1 MTARY
6 DQRLHGIMAEFV
18 RADHLLDAAVR
29 ARKEGYTRM
38 DAYTPYPV
46 EGLAAVVEGKRSW
59 LPLVFLLGGLIGGG
73 GGYFMEW
80 YAMVHAYPMNVGGRP
95 LHSWPAF
102 IPVTFEL
109 TILIS
114 ALSGI
119 VALFFATRLP
129 RLNHP
134 LFGMP
139 DFERATVDRFFLCI
153 ESSDPRFSVESVTR
167 FLETTGPVKI
177 KEVPGC

>member
-1 MTARY
+1 MRAR
-6 DQRLHGIMAEFV
+6 DHQQPHGIMAEFI
-18 RADHLLDAAVR
+18 RAEDLLDAALR
-29 ARKEGYTRM
+29 AREEGYTRM

-46 EGLAAVVEGKRSW
+46 EGLAAVVEGRRSW
-59 LPLVFLLGGLIGGG
+59 LPLAFLLGGLIGGG

-80 YAMVHAYPMNVGGRP
+80 YAMVHGYPINVGGRP

-119 VALFFATRLP
+119 ATLFFATRLP

-139 DFERATVDRFFLCI
+139 DFERASVDRFFLCI
-153 ESSDPRFSVESVTR
+153 ESSDPLFSAESVTH
-167 FLETTGPVKI
+167 FLEATQPVQI